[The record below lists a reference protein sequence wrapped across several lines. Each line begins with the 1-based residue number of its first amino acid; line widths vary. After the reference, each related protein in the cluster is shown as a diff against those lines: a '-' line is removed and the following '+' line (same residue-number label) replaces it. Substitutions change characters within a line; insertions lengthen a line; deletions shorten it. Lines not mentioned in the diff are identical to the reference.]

1 MIEFCT
7 TRYFLSL
14 RDSYS
19 YAVYSQAVPTS
30 LPHSCIRCADSRK
43 GVQKKLKQICETDNP
58 RHCVRRATSEAS
70 SSSSSCLRLLNAEE
84 NKSDRLSL
92 RNVCR
97 VWGVATLRTR
107 RPKFLLSYQI
117 QMGWNRQMLFS
128 TATPSHTSPARPC
141 CRRGRGGMLSV
152 VL

>member
-43 GVQKKLKQICETDNP
+43 GENAIDIIEKANANKYSILLT
-58 RHCVRRATSEAS
+58 
-70 SSSSSCLRLLNAEE
+70 LRLLNPM
-84 NKSDRLSL
+84 
-92 RNVCR
+92 
-97 VWGVATLRTR
+97 T
-107 RPKFLLSYQI
+107 
-117 QMGWNRQMLFS
+117 
-128 TATPSHTSPARPC
+128 
-141 CRRGRGGMLSV
+141 
-152 VL
+152 